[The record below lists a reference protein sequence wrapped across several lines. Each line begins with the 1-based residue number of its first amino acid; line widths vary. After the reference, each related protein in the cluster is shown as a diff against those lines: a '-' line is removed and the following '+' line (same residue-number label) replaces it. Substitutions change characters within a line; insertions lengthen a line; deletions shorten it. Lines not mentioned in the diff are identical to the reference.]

1 MPLSA
6 AQKTEVVN
14 DFGKSATDTGSTSV
28 QIALLTRRI
37 EELSQH
43 LQTHRKDHHGRRGL
57 LMMVGKRKRLLSYLE
72 REDYDAYKEL
82 IQRLGLRR

>member
-6 AQKTEVVN
+6 AQKTEVVS
-14 DFGKSATDTGSTSV
+14 DFGKNATDTGSSAV
-28 QIALLTRRI
+28 QVALLTKRI

-57 LMMVGKRKRLLSYLE
+57 LMMVGKRKRLLSYIE